1 MGVEKAEP
9 EAASGPKW
17 LRGRRGFVLFG
28 YYRILA
34 VGLKFAGCPGVMAP
48 NQGQNQTAQK
58 TNAPAP
64 GAFSGGKAGAPQ
76 GGAEALPRGRDWR
89 IEKREYNG
97 REFYN
102 LVVRP
107 GMRSILQI
115 LEEALPKVHE
125 WISQQPNDRL
135 MVSYTMFIGRAKQ
148 DRRTGKT
155 VWPKVVILVG
165 RSGIAVQIPNAV
177 IIGRIWDLLT
187 VAKRINAKISPY
199 DFSDAEDS
207 GVDNFNP
214 PDMDSE

>member
-1 MGVEKAEP
+1 M
-9 EAASGPKW
+9 ASGSK
-17 LRGRRGFVLFG
+17 GFR

-34 VGLKFAGCPGVMAP
+34 VGLKFAGLFGVMAP
-48 NQGQNQTAQK
+48 NAQGQGQVQK

-64 GAFSGGKAGAPQ
+64 GAFSGGTPARASQ

-89 IEKREYNG
+89 VERREYNG

-135 MVSYTMFIGRAKQ
+135 MVSYTMFVGKAKQ